1 MKNPCEKWKDELLD
15 VALSGAAGKD
25 LDEHLKTCRDCAEE
39 LKRLESRRARLD
51 ALLPIVAQGSEPST
65 GFRARVLAAAEAA
78 GERKRASDWRG
89 WTLVGTMATAV
100 TALMFVV
107 AWHRGT
113 ERRLQEEI
121 AVAQKLVEWR
131 APSDTLLATP
141 GQEILRTTPKL
152 GESYLKFPARRV
164 EER

>member
-1 MKNPCEKWKDELLD
+1 MKNACEKWKDELLD
-15 VALSGAAGKD
+15 VVLSGAAGKD
-25 LDEHLKTCRDCAEE
+25 LEEHLRTCRNCAEE
-39 LKRLESRRARLD
+39 LKSLEARCARMD
-51 ALLPIVAQGSEPST
+51 ALLPMVAQGSEAST

-78 GERKRASDWRG
+78 GEGERDSHWRG

-100 TALMFVV
+100 TVLMYVV

-113 ERRLQEEI
+113 ERRVQEEI